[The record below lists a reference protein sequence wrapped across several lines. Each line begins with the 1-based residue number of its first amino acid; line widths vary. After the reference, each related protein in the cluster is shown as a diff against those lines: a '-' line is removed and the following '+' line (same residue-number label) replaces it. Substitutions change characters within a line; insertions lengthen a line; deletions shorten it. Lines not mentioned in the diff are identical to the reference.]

1 MAPTTQ
7 SQTGAGKDEPFDVV
21 ATYRRLLSEDPD
33 LTMPVGA
40 IEALILGL
48 ANTPASTVSETLDL
62 VSKLTAQLKRSI
74 PNSISLSAGTDLF
87 QQYLISN
94 LQRPSARGDFDQMR
108 SHLIQNG
115 RLFVERAKAA
125 RETIAGFGRHFIRD
139 GNTVLTN
146 GGSRVVGSLLRSAAE
161 SSTGNGRGSIRFRV
175 IYVVS
180 PSSGTVEES
189 ESTANIAALR
199 ERDIPVATI
208 PPTAIAYCMDQVTQ
222 CFVGAEGVVENGG
235 IVSRLGTLQMATL
248 AKAAGKPF
256 YVVSES
262 HKFVRLYPLGQRDL
276 GIEQNIVDFRTAKGL
291 KSGSE
296 KAERREVKD
305 EGVADMEG
313 GASDVSQVACKP
325 EDAVDYTPPHL
336 ISGIITESGV
346 LLPSAVSEEL
356 IKIWF

>member
-1 MAPTTQ
+1 MAAANAP
-7 SQTGAGKDEPFDVV
+7 PHDVV
-21 ATYRRLLSEDPD
+21 STYNRLLSEDPD
-33 LTMPVGA
+33 ITMPVAA

-48 ANTPASTVSETLDL
+48 ADTPATTVSETLDL
-62 VSKLTAQLKRSI
+62 VSKLTEQLKRSI

-94 LQRPSARGDFDQMR
+94 LQRPSARGDFDQIR
-108 SHLIQNG
+108 SHLVQNG

-125 RETIAGFGRHFIRD
+125 RDTIAGFGRHFVRD

-161 SSTGNGRGSIRFRV
+161 SSNDRGRGTIRFRV

-180 PSSGTVEES
+180 PSSGSADES
-189 ESTANIAALR
+189 ESAANIAALR

-208 PPTAIAYCMDQVTQ
+208 PPTAIAYCMDMVTA

-235 IVSRLGTLQMATL
+235 IVNRLGTLQMATL

-262 HKFVRLYPLGQRDL
+262 HKFVRLYPLGQQDL
-276 GIEQNIVDFRTAKGL
+276 GIEQNIVDFQTAKGSENESTKDS
-291 KSGSE
+291 KST
-296 KAERREVKD
+296 KD

-313 GASDVSQVACKP
+313 TDIKNVGAACPP
-325 EDAVDYTPPHL
+325 EKAVDYTPPHL